1 MNAAPDAA
9 VAAAVAC
16 LFANGESRIR
26 NIGNLRLKESDRL
39 AALETE
45 LTRVGGKAR
54 VEGDDLVIQ
63 PGSLVPTVVKTYSD
77 HRIAMA
83 FALVGLRQSGIVID
97 GPACVTKTWPSYFD
111 VLARL

>member
-1 MNAAPDAA
+1 
-9 VAAAVAC
+9 
-16 LFANGESRIR
+16 
-26 NIGNLRLKESDRL
+26 
-39 AALETE
+39 
-45 LTRVGGKAR
+45 
-54 VEGDDLVIQ
+54 
-63 PGSLVPTVVKTYSD
+63 VVKTYSD